1 MEDELPQES
10 AMGHRMYVVGMR
22 PNQFFYCEKCGGY
35 TGSRVQKLAAQ
46 CQHQRQI
53 SQQVMNLMNGLH
65 PTNGMRLDTMPR
77 RMTKR
82 DTGHLTWCGT
92 GAPDATY
99 NAYVLEGSEA
109 VHLSGDSADSP
120 QSPPHIVTGNESF

>member
-1 MEDELPQES
+1 
-10 AMGHRMYVVGMR
+10 
-22 PNQFFYCEKCGGY
+22 
-35 TGSRVQKLAAQ
+35 
-46 CQHQRQI
+46 
-53 SQQVMNLMNGLH
+53 MNGLH
-65 PTNGMRLDTMPR
+65 PANGMRLDTMPR

-120 QSPPHIVTGNESF
+120 QSPPRIATGTESF